1 MTLQADAVARQAK
14 LRGMGLMAIA
24 ASDAGREHPA
34 LPERAVVI
42 HLVQHLSVSLIESVG
57 EQRDRVRVG
66 KRPPR
71 NPVLGKL
78 GAPRMAQAAGL
89 DFLANERGP
98 EVASRVAGGGID

>member
-1 MTLQADAVARQAK
+1 MTLQADAVARQAQ

-24 ASDAGREHPA
+24 ASDAGCKHLA
-34 LPERAVVI
+34 LLERAVII
-42 HLVQHLSVSLIESVG
+42 HLIKHLSVSLIESVG

-66 KRPPR
+66 KRPAR

-89 DFLANERGP
+89 DFLTNERGP
-98 EVASRVAGGGID
+98 EVASRAAGGGID